1 MKYCKGH
8 FYYFGKKDMSLLGMM
23 EVRWKVDVK
32 ISVFEYSFVVYL
44 INGYYGQDYVQVAAV
59 TQLAS

>member
-1 MKYCKGH
+1 
-8 FYYFGKKDMSLLGMM
+8 MSILGIM
-23 EVRWKVDVK
+23 ELRWKVDVK